1 MERRQR
7 LFLSAIVVALLV
19 PSPSL
24 VGAAS
29 RAVRKDED
37 LEYLHRVAAWRTALF
52 RNARRVNRLVVMKL
66 HGGPASDGL
75 AEVLRRRVEET

>member
-1 MERRQR
+1 MERGQR
-7 LFLSAIVVALLV
+7 LFLSATLVALLV
-19 PSPSL
+19 PSPS
-24 VGAAS
+24 GAAS